1 MVLIMLSSLL
11 SPGKNNTKKQK
22 TKYSKLNYRPSN
34 KSKISKTN
42 NVVKSPKK
50 RIIAKKNDKKSYKKI
65 RKKALNKIK
74 IVSYALV
81 SVLITVLILSGFSA
95 YKFLNAPFS
104 SAAYTDYKDTDKVWQ
119 DKQTTLMLIELED
132 INNKYSKINALSII
146 DFDNNLKR
154 YYLYQIPVDIE
165 VEYGLNY
172 GKGFIYEVY
181 AVGNKDQDR
190 GVYLTQKTILKQ
202 FAVNIDGY
210 VITDSQGY
218 AKLEK
223 HIGQINPQDLS
234 ASFRL
239 KTYHKI
245 PGLFNVFRDNTL
257 TNLKLGDLKE
267 ILFFIRETS
276 DTSSK
281 VIKLNEDHI
290 FDQRKW
296 DYLWQ
301 NDHKISDVTREPV
314 KVFVANASNPQISGL
329 AGWGSR
335 VVQNLGATVFDTDN
349 SKINITENTIIAS
362 DMELL
367 TVSRL
372 GQTLNVKKIIAMDEI
387 INKEDYN
394 PEIFRADVS
403 LLLVSY

>member
-1 MVLIMLSSLL
+1 MLSSFL

-22 TKYSKLNYRPSN
+22 PKYSKVKYSPSN
-34 KSKISKTN
+34 KSKISNSN
-42 NVVKSPKK
+42 NTTRSTKK
-50 RIIAKKNDKKSYKKI
+50 RITVQKSNKKSYKKI

-74 IVSYALV
+74 IFSYAFI
-81 SVLITVLILSGFSA
+81 SVLITVLILSGISA

-104 SAAYTDYKDTDKVWQ
+104 SAAYTDYNDTDKVW
-119 DKQTTLMLIELED
+119 KESQTTLMLIELED
-132 INNKYSKINALSII
+132 INNKYSKLKALSII

-154 YYLYQIPVDIE
+154 YYLYQVPVDIE
-165 VEYGLNY
+165 VDYGLNY
-172 GKGFIYEVY
+172 GRGFIDDVY

-202 FAVNIDGY
+202 FAINIDGY
-210 VITDSQGY
+210 IITDSQGY
-218 AKLEK
+218 EKLEEQ
-223 HIGQINPQDLS
+223 IGKINPLDLS

-245 PGLFNVFRDNTL
+245 PGLFNVFRDNTI
-257 TNLKLGDLKE
+257 TNLKLGDIKE

-281 VIKLNEDHI
+281 VIRLSEDHI

-314 KVFVANASNPQISGL
+314 KVFIANASDPQISGL

-349 SKINITENTIIAS
+349 SKVNVTENTIIAS
-362 DMELL
+362 DLELL

-372 GQTLNVKKIIAMDEI
+372 GQTLNVKRVIALDEI